1 MDLMSPTRPA
11 DVAMRIHRR
20 HDIVTADG
28 MDGVFS
34 VAAALRESG
43 YRVRDFSADVREG
56 VVLSTLTCTV
66 SLTSDEAELFMSQLQ
81 QVPSVVSVEPC

>member
-1 MDLMSPTRPA
+1 MDLMSRTRPA
-11 DVAMRIHRR
+11 DLAMRIHRR

-28 MDGVFS
+28 MDGVFR

-56 VVLSTLTCTV
+56 VVLSSLTCTV
-66 SLTSDEAELFMSQLQ
+66 SLTSDESEMFMNQLQ
-81 QVPSVVSVEPC
+81 QVPSVVSVEQC

>member
-1 MDLMSPTRPA
+1 MDLMSPPRPA
-11 DVAMRIHRR
+11 DLAMRIHRR

-28 MDGVFS
+28 MDGVFR

-56 VVLSTLTCTV
+56 VVLSSLTCTV
-66 SLTSDEAELFMSQLQ
+66 SLTSDESELFIDQLQ
-81 QVPSVVSVEPC
+81 QVQSVVSVEQW

>member
-1 MDLMSPTRPA
+1 MDLMSRTRHA
-11 DVAMRIHRR
+11 DLAMRIHRR

-28 MDGVFS
+28 MDGVFR

-56 VVLSTLTCTV
+56 VVLSSLTCTV
-66 SLTSDEAELFMSQLQ
+66 SLTSDESEMFMNQLQ
-81 QVPSVVSVEPC
+81 QVPSVVSVEQC

>member
-1 MDLMSPTRPA
+1 MDLMSAPRPA
-11 DVAMRIHRR
+11 DLAMRLHRR

-28 MDGVFS
+28 MDGVFR

-56 VVLSTLTCTV
+56 VVLSSLTCTV
-66 SLTSDEAELFMSQLQ
+66 SLTSDESELFIDQLQ
-81 QVPSVVSVEPC
+81 QVPSVVSVEQR

>member
-1 MDLMSPTRPA
+1 MNLMSPPRPA
-11 DVAMRIHRR
+11 DLAMRIHRR

-28 MDGVFS
+28 MDGVFR

-56 VVLSTLTCTV
+56 VVLSSLTCTV
-66 SLTSDEAELFMSQLQ
+66 SLSPDESELFIEQLQ
-81 QVPSVVSVEPC
+81 QVPSVVSVEQS